1 MGATLR
7 QPQGRFRDQSYPLL
21 HTVGMQPLIEDDCPF
36 VGGEA
41 ENEHMSV
48 HSARPVCESGVW
60 LCRFSLFFSS
70 PFQGGQMC
78 SLAHAHAHDRKNGKR
93 RRGTRFRDDKGLGLD
108 GLLGEFFK
116 FIYF

>member
-21 HTVGMQPLIEDDCPF
+21 HPVGMQPLREDDCPF

-41 ENEHMSV
+41 ENEHTSV
-48 HSARPVCESGVW
+48 HSARPVWESGVW
-60 LCRFSLFFSS
+60 LCLFSLFFSS

-78 SLAHAHAHDRKNGKR
+78 SLAHAHDRKNGKR
-93 RRGTRFRDDKGLGLD
+93 RRGTRFRDEKGLGLD